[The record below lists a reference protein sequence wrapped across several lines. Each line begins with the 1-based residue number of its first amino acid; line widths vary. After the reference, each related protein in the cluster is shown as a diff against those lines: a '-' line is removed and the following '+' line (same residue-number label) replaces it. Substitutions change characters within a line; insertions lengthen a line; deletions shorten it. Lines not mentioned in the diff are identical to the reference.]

1 MIGKRTRETF
11 ISTKRLNER
20 GRNIETIEAR
30 SLGKILIRPSK
41 RNRFRIL
48 FTENINKA
56 KIGLKGRQGAL
67 VRAKVRF
74 NIQAV
79 EIRINTI
86 EVAA

>member
-30 SLGKILIRPSK
+30 SLGKIPIRPGK

-48 FTENINKA
+48 FTKYINKA
-56 KIGLKGRQGAL
+56 KIGLKGRQAAL